1 MENIPVQ
8 WLSLAILV
16 TNICQ
21 LVVMWRQRQKKNAK
35 ETGGDTLDW
44 RKVMIEDL
52 RRYEGMQRSL
62 ELIPKKIRA
71 LEEQAASMKGARM
84 GKEPVQGG
92 TSYYEDRLID
102 NIVER
107 ERLTLNYKAAK
118 ILVERIDEALNIL
131 SKKERRVL
139 ELFYIR
145 NQEGYIRRLCEELRY
160 EERSVY
166 RMKEDAL
173 RKITYAMYG
182 LLDY

>member
-16 TNICQ
+16 TNLCQ
-21 LVVMWRQRQKKNAK
+21 LVVMWRGRRGNK
-35 ETGGDTLDW
+35 EQTGGYGLDW
-44 RKVMIEDL
+44 KKCAIEDL
-52 RRYEGMQRSL
+52 RKYEGMKRSL

-71 LEEQAASMKGARM
+71 LEEQASSMKGVRM
-84 GKEPVQGG
+84 GREPVQGG

-107 ERLTLNYKAAK
+107 DRLTLNYKAAK
-118 ILVERIDEALNIL
+118 ILVERIDKAVELL
-131 SKKERRVL
+131 SSQERRVL

-145 NQEGYIRRLCEELRY
+145 KQEGYIQRLCEELGY
-160 EERSVY
+160 EERSIY

-182 LLDY
+182 ILDY